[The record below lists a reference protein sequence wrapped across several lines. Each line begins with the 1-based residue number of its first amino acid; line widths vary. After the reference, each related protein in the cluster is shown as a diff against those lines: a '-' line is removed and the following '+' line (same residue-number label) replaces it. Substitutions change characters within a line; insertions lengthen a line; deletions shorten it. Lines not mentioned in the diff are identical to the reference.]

1 MVPHIPVIAMTVAE
15 PLPATSSFDAA
26 MTSSGMSLGMS
37 SGMPGYYGSSEANP
51 TAADTRRARFD
62 DSHASATLGWLENLE
77 TDRNAAAADLDAQIR
92 RAASGKKLQVADA
105 LRLRHDLNTHLETLM
120 LYKKVADTM
129 STGLQ
134 TLARGN

>member
-1 MVPHIPVIAMTVAE
+1 MVPPIPVIAMTVAE

-26 MTSSGMSLGMS
+26 TMSSAMSPDMS
-37 SGMPGYYGSSEANP
+37 SGMPAYYGSAEANNN
-51 TAADTRRARFD
+51 AAATRRARFD
-62 DSHASATLGWLENLE
+62 DSHTSATLGWLENLE

-92 RAASGKKLQVADA
+92 RATSGKRLQVADA

-120 LYKKVADTM
+120 LYKKVADSM

>member
-26 MTSSGMSLGMS
+26 MTSMGTS
-37 SGMPGYYGSSEANP
+37 SGMPAYYGPPEANP
-51 TAADTRRARFD
+51 TAAETRRARFD
-62 DSHASATLGWLENLE
+62 DSRASATLGWLETLE

-129 STGLQ
+129 TTGLQ